1 MDKFKTLSGMMFVLC
16 NRENWEKY
24 IREEFKPRNNM
35 SYEEVIKICASERDL
50 TEQEYVWSNEEKIE
64 RLIPS
69 LSAYLE

>member
-1 MDKFKTLSGMMFVLC
+1 MDKFKTLSGMMFVSR

-24 IREEFKPRNNM
+24 IREEFKPRNNR
-35 SYEEVIKICASERDL
+35 SYEEVIKFCASERDL
-50 TEQEYVWSNEEKIE
+50 TEQEYIWSNEEKIE